1 MALELFPTPSWP
13 RPSFYFPLHFELKK
27 FPPKTEMAMQ
37 PLQQITGPPGQEV
50 MSYWACD
57 SLNLFLA
64 LEVSQQTE
72 GPRHKVQPWEDTLIL
87 NVSRQ
92 TDCQSTTCYT
102 SLGFAG
108 TSKKPH
114 VFAITHHGVRFPQLD
129 CSKIK
134 YKFTVDAN
142 NSLFTVAVPWS
153 ILPPLRPLLYETI
166 AINLSIARRFE
177 EERALYQLV
186 EDENYNSE
194 STDLRRL
201 FPVGICPKL
210 GNSAYA
216 QSFLTCNLWHGDRPM
231 QINLGL
237 YNPQTCPA
245 KLDIAIKEGDACLET
260 HSSTVEL
267 GSGCHHWTLRW
278 SPQRPL
284 PSGEY
289 VLELGGHGCGQTY
302 LKKHPFFV
310 IDPAELSAI
319 KADLLKLEEDIN
331 CLYPTAVHTA
341 LANLEWMEEKCALCT
356 WDEPGYGHFLQAREM
371 RDSLQN
377 GGNPLADKPGL
388 SRRAFRAE
396 TDGSLQT
403 YSLYLP
409 KGFKSQRKWPM
420 LMLLHGS
427 CADEQAFAANP
438 ELHKAADKLGL
449 VLIFP
454 KARVANGFYLG
465 DEEADILQNLAAI
478 KQNLPLDWDK
488 LFLGGFA
495 MGGFGAWHTG
505 LRHPEHFS
513 GLAVISGI
521 PCLPFA
527 GEDFNLE
534 YKFNPLDYLDAAN
547 KLPILVIHGAEDE
560 IVPVKPVAEL
570 IATLQE
576 QGARLVYKE
585 IANGAH
591 GNFGWVADLAA
602 WLKPLLKK

>member
-13 RPSFYFPLHFELKK
+13 RPSFYIPLYYELKK
-27 FPPKTEMAMQ
+27 FPAKTEMAMQ
-37 PLQQITGPPGQEV
+37 QLQQITGAPGQEV
-50 MSYWACD
+50 NSYWACD
-57 SLNLFLA
+57 CQNLFFA
-64 LEVSQQTE
+64 LEVPWQAE
-72 GPRHKVQPWEDTLIL
+72 GYRHKARPWEDSLIL

-92 TDCQSTTCYT
+92 TDCQPAACYT
-102 SLGFAG
+102 SLGFAATG
-108 TSKKPH
+108 KKPQII
-114 VFAITHHGVRFPQLD
+114 VINSYGVPFPQLD

-134 YKFTVDAN
+134 YKLTAEADK
-142 NSLFTVAVPWS
+142 SLFTVAVPWS
-153 ILPPLRPLLYETI
+153 ILRPLRPLLYETI
-166 AINLSIARRFE
+166 AINLSIARRSE
-177 EERALYQLV
+177 GEKALFQLV
-186 EDENYNSE
+186 ADTNYDSE
-194 STDLRRL
+194 STHRRRL
-201 FPVGICPKL
+201 FPAGISPKL
-210 GNSAYA
+210 SNGAYA
-216 QSFLTCNLWHGDRPM
+216 QSFLTCNLWRGDRPL

-245 KLDIAIKEGDACLET
+245 KLEIAVKAGDACMET

-289 VLELGGHGCGQTY
+289 VLELGGQGCGKTY

-310 IDPAELSAI
+310 IDPAELAAI
-319 KADLLKLEEDIN
+319 KRDLLKLEGNIN
-331 CLYPTAVHTA
+331 CLFPTAVHTA

-356 WDEPGYGHFLQAREM
+356 WDEPGYGRFLQAREM
-371 RDSLQN
+371 RDSLLN
-377 GGNPLADKPGL
+377 GINPLEDKPGL
-388 SRRAFRAE
+388 SRRAFRSE

-409 KGFKSQRKWPM
+409 RGFRSERKWPL

-427 CADEQAFAANP
+427 CPDEQAFAANP
-438 ELHKAADKLGL
+438 ELQKTADKLGL

-454 KARVANGFYLG
+454 KARAARGFYLG
-465 DEEADILQNLAAI
+465 ADEADIIQNLAAI
-478 KQNLPLDWDK
+478 KQSLPLDWNK

-521 PCLPFA
+521 PSLPFA

-534 YKFNPLDYLDAAN
+534 YSFNPLDYPDAAE
-547 KLPILVIHGAEDE
+547 KLPILVIHGTEDE
-560 IVPVKPVAEL
+560 IVPAEAVREL
-570 IATLQE
+570 ITALRD
-576 QGARLVYKE
+576 QGAQPVYKE
-585 IANGAH
+585 IAGGAH
-591 GNFGWVADLAA
+591 GDFDWVPDLAA
-602 WLKPLLKK
+602 WLKPLLK